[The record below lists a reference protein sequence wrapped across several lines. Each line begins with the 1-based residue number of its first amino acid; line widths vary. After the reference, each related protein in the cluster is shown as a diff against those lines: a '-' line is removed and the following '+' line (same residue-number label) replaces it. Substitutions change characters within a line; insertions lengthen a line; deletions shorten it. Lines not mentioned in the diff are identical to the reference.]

1 MTGHKSSVF
10 SFGDV
15 QVREGEFLLIM
26 ESGVVPVEPKAFR
39 VLIYL
44 LQNPGRVVTK
54 EEILESVWND
64 CSVSDN
70 SLTRSVA
77 TLRRLLHD
85 DTREPRYIATV
96 PTLGYRF
103 LCPVEVT
110 YEASIARQTDEP
122 LAASNGMNQQSVSP
136 PPESIDLA
144 VAGNPGIAVS
154 VRPRTGLSRRA
165 IRLAIVA
172 AIALV
177 AVVIGL
183 VVTRP
188 RHVPANYASESRLTA
203 NPQDIPVTSSA
214 ISPDARFLAF
224 GDRTGL
230 YIRQLDGGETHRL
243 SLPESLGPALVEDW
257 FPDGAHLLISS
268 WDGGPRDPQS
278 LWKISLTG
286 TAARKLVVDGEYA
299 RVSPDGS
306 WIAFS
311 KVADG
316 RTEIW
321 TIRADTGEAHE
332 VLAGSATQE
341 EYLSRVAWSP
351 DSQKFGYVRTTIR
364 QDGNVDR
371 VIEILELASH
381 KVKIV
386 LSNPTVM
393 PALAWTQENVLVYS
407 RYDEAPNQKDLNLW
421 EARID
426 SQTGKIEAETRIT
439 SGHGFI
445 VELTAAS
452 GGNVLALRRVDPHDH
467 VYLAE
472 LRGGRQLAPPTRLS
486 KENWGDDAQSWTADS
501 KAVLLTSD
509 RDGHQHIYK
518 QAIDQQAPDL
528 LVGGEHEVGLPRL
541 NPQGSEMLY
550 LQFPVQAESSRDV
563 QIRQTPLSGGT
574 SRLVLHAP
582 AIWNYQCARLPSTVC
597 IYCSGSDKDLRF
609 FSFDSKTGTRSELP
623 SNKLKNTSWSNWSL
637 SADGKYLAG
646 FSPIPHQDAVIRI
659 ISLLDDSERRLPL
672 PGWIG
677 LNGMDWAADDKSFW
691 VSACTQHS
699 SPWGAPNTCTIIN
712 ADLNGKINPLL
723 DGRDIHF
730 YAAIPSPSG
739 GRLALAGGSADN
751 SNVWVIKARH

>member
-1 MTGHKSSVF
+1 
-10 SFGDV
+10 
-15 QVREGEFLLIM
+15 
-26 ESGVVPVEPKAFR
+26 
-39 VLIYL
+39 
-44 LQNPGRVVTK
+44 
-54 EEILESVWND
+54 
-64 CSVSDN
+64 
-70 SLTRSVA
+70 
-77 TLRRLLHD
+77 
-85 DTREPRYIATV
+85 
-96 PTLGYRF
+96 
-103 LCPVEVT
+103 
-110 YEASIARQTDEP
+110 
-122 LAASNGMNQQSVSP
+122 
-136 PPESIDLA
+136 
-144 VAGNPGIAVS
+144 
-154 VRPRTGLSRRA
+154 
-165 IRLAIVA
+165 
-172 AIALV
+172 
-177 AVVIGL
+177 
-183 VVTRP
+183 
-188 RHVPANYASESRLTA
+188 
-203 NPQDIPVTSSA
+203 
-214 ISPDARFLAF
+214 
-224 GDRTGL
+224 
-230 YIRQLDGGETHRL
+230 
-243 SLPESLGPALVEDW
+243 
-257 FPDGAHLLISS
+257 
-268 WDGGPRDPQS
+268 
-278 LWKISLTG
+278 
-286 TAARKLVVDGEYA
+286 
-299 RVSPDGS
+299 
-306 WIAFS
+306 
-311 KVADG
+311 
-316 RTEIW
+316 
-321 TIRADTGEAHE
+321 
-332 VLAGSATQE
+332 
-341 EYLSRVAWSP
+341 
-351 DSQKFGYVRTTIR
+351 
-364 QDGNVDR
+364 
-371 VIEILELASH
+371 
-381 KVKIV
+381 
-386 LSNPTVM
+386 
-393 PALAWTQENVLVYS
+393 VLVYS